1 MRFAFLGGT
10 GYIGCPA
17 VKETIGT
24 GHEVMV
30 IHRGTHLNLH
40 EGVRDE
46 IATHSETDKL
56 QKLFEEWFFLGKMA
70 NDFIVDTSKI
80 RKTLGFKE
88 KHPFRQRLKDL
99 VDDRLTH
106 QVTEK

>member
-10 GYIGCPA
+10 GYIGYPA
-17 VKETIGT
+17 VKEAIET

-30 IHRGTHLNLH
+30 IHRGTHSNLH

-46 IATHSETDKL
+46 IAARSETDKL
-56 QKLFEEWFFLGKMA
+56 QKLFEEWSFLGKMA
-70 NDFIVDTSKI
+70 NDSIIETSKI
-80 RKTLGFKE
+80 RKNLGFKE
-88 KHPFRQRLKDL
+88 KDPFEKRLKDL